1 MPLTSR
7 RRRPLDRNI
16 PHLRDT
22 KLYIIATEGE
32 YPEKLYFSMFRNPRI
47 QVRVLPT
54 EEGRSAP
61 EYVLEQLEL
70 FVDQYQIGDEDELWV
85 MLDVDRWG
93 SRKLSEISAL
103 TSQKG
108 YGMAISNPCFE
119 IWLYLHFL
127 DIENIRLSCREV
139 VDLLR
144 RHLGSYK
151 KTKLDTETYRP
162 LITDA
167 VRRSKELHS
176 NPSERWPSSSGTHV
190 YKIVE
195 KLI

>member
-7 RRRPLDRNI
+7 RKRPLDRSI

-22 KLYIIATEGE
+22 KLCVIATEGE
-32 YPEKLYFSMFRNPRI
+32 YTEKLYFSMFRNPRI

-54 EEGRSAP
+54 ERGHSAP
-61 EYVLEQLEL
+61 EYVLEQLEI

-85 MLDVDRWG
+85 MLDVDRWPD
-93 SRKLSEISAL
+93 SKLSDIS
-103 TSQKG
+103 TRTFQKG
-108 YGMAISNPCFE
+108 YKLAVSNPCFE

-127 DIENIRLSCREV
+127 DIGSQRLSCQKV
-139 VDLLR
+139 IALLR
-144 RHLGSYK
+144 KHLGSYK
-151 KTKLDTETYRP
+151 KTNIDVEAYRP

-167 VRRSKELHS
+167 IRRARALHS
-176 NPSERWPSSSGTHV
+176 SPSERWPSSTGTHV

-195 KLI
+195 NLI